1 MYHQEICKTTA
12 VDGKKIKI
20 VTPLQSLSKKEIIQ
34 LGTKLGAPYHLTRSC
49 YNGREKACG
58 VCDSCKLRLRG
69 FAEAGIKDPIAYEK
83 NYNDVTKNHIAYEN
97 GE

>member
-1 MYHQEICKTTA
+1 M
-12 VDGKKIKI
+12 
-20 VTPLQSLSKKEIIQ
+20 
-34 LGTKLGAPYHLTRSC
+34 TRSC